1 MIDMHLYNINNNNII
16 IHLFILNY
24 DIMYLS
30 TGSLIIILS
39 NIPKYFLIAA
49 AVF

>member
-1 MIDMHLYNINNNNII
+1 MIGMHLYNINNNNII

-24 DIMYLS
+24 HIMYLS
-30 TGSLIIILS
+30 TAGNLIILP
-39 NIPKYFLIAA
+39 NIPKYYLIAA

>member
-24 DIMYLS
+24 HMYLS
-30 TGSLIIILS
+30 TGNLIILP
-39 NIPKYFLIAA
+39 NIPKYYLIVA